1 MTEVAIC
8 MESNATGFTSIDAYI
23 ATFPNA
29 VRVKLEEMR
38 AIIKAA
44 APEAAEIISYNM
56 PAFAQNGNLVYF
68 AAAKNHIGFY
78 PTSTPIPVFAKE
90 LAAYDTSKGSV
101 RFPMDQPLPQ
111 QLITDI
117 VKFKVAENLKKAE
130 SKKKPRKGK

>member
-1 MTEVAIC
+1 MD
-8 MESNATGFTSIDAYI
+8 SNSTGFKSTDEYI
-23 ATFPNA
+23 ATFPET
-29 VRVKLEEMR
+29 VRTKLEEMR

-44 APEAAEIISYNM
+44 APDATETISYNM

-90 LAAYDTSKGSV
+90 LAAYDTAKGSI
-101 RFPMDQPLPQ
+101 RFPMDKPLPK

-117 VKFKVAENLKKAE
+117 VKFKVTEN
-130 SKKKPRKGK
+130 